1 MDTITNFEEKYLGSK
16 SVDPNQTVNFGA
28 SLNLTK
34 AVEEVGFSSGVWNDM
49 IWILTS
55 SFIIFTMQTG
65 EGMLP
70 ERWYVSLMVIFQNRL
85 DFIFSHFLLKNSP

>member
-34 AVEEVGFSSGVWNDM
+34 AVEEEEFSSGVWNDM

-65 EGMLP
+65 EAMLP
-70 ERWYVSLMVIFQNRL
+70 LIGSNRVLGCRTKYGCVSNF
-85 DFIFSHFLLKNSP
+85 FSFK